1 MQLDTS
7 VCIFVS
13 ILIIS
18 SQQISFVLLPKN
30 SQSSWF
36 RLGKAFLDESRTTHQ
51 KVDEARRWRPL
62 PLLCPAC
69 QQLTTLHRLSYST
82 VCFGKVSTA
91 FPDSS
96 ILCTLHW
103 SAAEIQGCSFSFVG
117 RCVHIFVR
125 VPVKLTLF
133 THTKHNQNAKTLKLL
148 ETNTKITKNWWWEL
162 SRIVACGRTEQI
174 LKEKKWVW
182 QWRDY
187 SAVHTYRAHMYIMQ
201 YHVPFPESFCCLPG
215 KSVTRRG
222 LACQVLF
229 QRRGKLE
236 ASLGSPLPAH
246 RLPTLPNP
254 ASIWSSLPS
263 VLLQHHRQHGHNRLY
278 GVVILVISPSD
289 PAKWGSLG
297 SNLAVLA
304 VRDPTK

>member
-1 MQLDTS
+1 MYICEHLDY
-7 VCIFVS
+7 
-13 ILIIS
+13 IIATTL
-18 SQQISFVLLPKN
+18 FCLVAKKN

-62 PLLCPAC
+62 LLHCPAC

-133 THTKHNQNAKTLKLL
+133 THTKHNQNANTLKLI
-148 ETNTKITKNWWWEL
+148 ETNTKITKNGGESCL
-162 SRIVACGRTEQI
+162 GLLPVEEQ
-174 LKEKKWVW
+174 
-182 QWRDY
+182 
-187 SAVHTYRAHMYIMQ
+187 
-201 YHVPFPESFCCLPG
+201 
-215 KSVTRRG
+215 
-222 LACQVLF
+222 
-229 QRRGKLE
+229 
-236 ASLGSPLPAH
+236 
-246 RLPTLPNP
+246 
-254 ASIWSSLPS
+254 
-263 VLLQHHRQHGHNRLY
+263 NRF
-278 GVVILVISPSD
+278 
-289 PAKWGSLG
+289 
-297 SNLAVLA
+297 
-304 VRDPTK
+304 